1 MCDSSS
7 SLHTF
12 GVAEKPSSA
21 RANSCAL
28 LCHISPL
35 GSERRAGQEATSAT
49 ASSTPSRAD
58 DADGC
63 RGRSDEREAG
73 RTDSGR
79 RRRERRSVAGS
90 PEIGSRIVHWLSR
103 CEFSARLLRRFCAM
117 LDRRQDLAT
126 ERRHRS
132 RACRWLSDEGT
143 ALLLDNGPQQA
154 PRRLRVTCVCT
165 ISSRAHRSSNANG
178 LVKWRRC
185 RSEALIM
192 VNARRTSKR

>member
-1 MCDSSS
+1 M
-7 SLHTF
+7 
-12 GVAEKPSSA
+12 
-21 RANSCAL
+21 
-28 LCHISPL
+28 
-35 GSERRAGQEATSAT
+35 
-49 ASSTPSRAD
+49 SRA
-58 DADGC
+58 
-63 RGRSDEREAG
+63 E
-73 RTDSGR
+73 
-79 RRRERRSVAGS
+79 RRERGGTNRFRTAEKTETKRCRLPGDRVPHRPFGFRSG
-90 PEIGSRIVHWLSR
+90 R

-117 LDRRQDLAT
+117 LDRRQDLAAG
-126 ERRHRS
+126 RRHRS

-192 VNARRTSKR
+192 VNARRTSKREPRNFQWPAEFGVSAQAKSRGLK